1 MNTTM
6 TTLLALAVTACARL
20 AEPAFFTE
28 KPYAEAKQ
36 AAADNDKLLFV
47 KATAVWCGPCKMMD
61 RTTFTDQRVIDWLTE
76 NAVSVSVDVDEEP
89 QLAGRLRIR
98 AMPTTILMRG
108 DEEAAPRGGLPRR
121 GRSARVAR
129 RGPGRQDRPAGR
141 AAPPTGGGH
150 PRTDGPGAGPVPR
163 R

>member
-6 TTLLALAVTACARL
+6 TTILALAVTACAAL

-36 AAADNDKLLFV
+36 TAADNDKLLFV

-61 RTTFTDQRVIDWLTE
+61 RTTFTDQRVIDWLTA
-76 NAVSVSVDVDEEP
+76 NAVSVSVDVDDEP

-108 DEEAAPRGGLPRR
+108 DEEL
-121 GRSARVAR
+121 ARVVGYRDADDLLEWL
-129 RGPGRQDRPAGR
+129 GEAQGGKIVPLAEQPAQVVDQLGVG
-141 AAPPTGGGH
+141 AVVFDGM
-150 PRTDGPGAGPVPR
+150 RT
-163 R
+163 